1 MRTVEL
7 GVVAGIRPVLVACA
21 RMRRGVVLKKNV
33 RDAVVADKMA
43 EGLAL
48 EFHPYICLHCI
59 DITMN

>member
-7 GVVAGIRPVLVACA
+7 GVVGALGQSWVACA
-21 RMRRGVVLKKNV
+21 RMRRGVVLKKSV

-48 EFHPYICLHCI
+48 EFHPYICLH
-59 DITMN
+59 